1 MNVKPK
7 LQTILR
13 IAGVYNLVWGAIVVL
28 FPKALFQLGE
38 IEMPQYD
45 MIWQSVGMI
54 VGVYGIGYWIAARD
68 YIRHWPI
75 VFVGYL
81 GKLFGPIG
89 IVFHVVSSGFPKL
102 FLLVTLFNDIIWIY
116 PFSLMVCGAYKSHQF
131 KE

>member
-28 FPKALFQLGE
+28 FPKVLFQLGE

-45 MIWQSVGMI
+45 MIWQRVGMI
-54 VGVYGIGYWIAARD
+54 VGVYGLGYWIAARD
-68 YIRHWPI
+68 YIRHWPV

-81 GKLFGPIG
+81 GKLFGSIG
-89 IVFHVVSSGFPKL
+89 IVFHVVSNGFPKL
-102 FLLVTLFNDIIWIY
+102 FLLVTLLNDIIWIY
-116 PFSLMVCGAYKSHQF
+116 PFSLMVWGAYKTHQF